1 MPAGILRAS
10 MANWTSLSVKYL
22 KRGPKCKESFDNQE
36 KLFWDVPSLGTK
48 PAPKAGGCASG
59 TNVHWC
65 CCLVEWCWLPPWL
78 LLTAAECSN
87 QSAADDWLMQTAA
100 DFRGLL
106 LMPTVA
112 TCWQLMLTVA
122 GSNWPTVDDWLWP
135 TIIAETVT
143 SREASA
149 SQKKLAFSCCLHV
162 PLSIFLLSL
171 IKNIWE
177 KESPSTVFI
186 SLFIKRNHFKY
197 KYGRKANIFS
207 DHTNCFLVTI
217 FYNLDWMNFVN

>member
-1 MPAGILRAS
+1 MRQW
-10 MANWTSLSVKYL
+10 NKCSLM
-22 KRGPKCKESFDNQE
+22 
-36 KLFWDVPSLGTK
+36 
-48 PAPKAGGCASG
+48 
-59 TNVHWC
+59 
-65 CCLVEWCWLPPWL
+65 L
-78 LLTAAECSN
+78 LLGWVMLTASLAASDCCWVQQPECCW
-87 QSAADDWLMQTAA
+87 WLMQTAA

-135 TIIAETVT
+135 TIIAQTVT

-177 KESPSTVFI
+177 KESPWTVFI